1 MITNLRSML
10 TCRWAARRIQRYLD
24 SDPSGRLDPTEVER
38 LEAHLA
44 ECGRCTGRVEEY
56 RALSAALR
64 RWSVQLVP
72 DPALVARMR
81 EEAERLIVQGS
92 Q

>member
-1 MITNLRSML
+1 MIANLRSML

-24 SDPSGRLDPTEVER
+24 SDPSASLDPAEVDR
-38 LEAHLA
+38 IEAHLA

-64 RWSVQLVP
+64 RWSAHRVP
-72 DPALVARMR
+72 DPALVARVR
-81 EEAERLIVQGS
+81 DEAERLIVQGS
-92 Q
+92 E